1 MILCSMLSICTMQL
15 HTLYLWEQETD
26 IMYYMYS
33 ISLEIYV
40 WVMNLRNKC

>member
-26 IMYYMYS
+26 
-33 ISLEIYV
+33 YV
-40 WVMNLRNKC
+40 LYVQYLTRNLCLGNES